1 MGEEGID
8 ATSQWIYIIVS
19 MTEGGQELKNQNVA
33 FEPPGAD
40 LEIRTMESDFK
51 TLKMSGGDL

>member
-40 LEIRTMESDFK
+40 LEIRTMESD
-51 TLKMSGGDL
+51 LKLLK